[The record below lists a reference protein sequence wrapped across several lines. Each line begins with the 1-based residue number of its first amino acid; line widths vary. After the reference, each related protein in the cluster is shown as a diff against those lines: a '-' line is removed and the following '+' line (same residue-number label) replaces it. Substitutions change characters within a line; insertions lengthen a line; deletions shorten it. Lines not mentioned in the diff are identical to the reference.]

1 MRRSEAR
8 QSNELVVE
16 RSCLEARVGVRD
28 NDEVSVSDTLASRWD
43 LCLCLARTTGH
54 YVRCRSMQTKIGDLA
69 RSIYMARSKYNTG
82 SYEPCL

>member
-28 NDEVSVSDTLASRWD
+28 NDDESVREVGLMAVSQFDTRVPTRRDASAIR
-43 LCLCLARTTGH
+43 
-54 YVRCRSMQTKIGDLA
+54 
-69 RSIYMARSKYNTG
+69 
-82 SYEPCL
+82 

>member
-28 NDEVSVSDTLASRWD
+28 NDDESVSEKLASW
-43 LCLCLARTTGH
+43 LCHSLTPEFQHGVMLARYDNYRTANKSLGIFLNSNSTFE
-54 YVRCRSMQTKIGDLA
+54 V
-69 RSIYMARSKYNTG
+69 
-82 SYEPCL
+82 